1 MYYFTLLEII
11 NEVKKEID
19 GQSLMELFIERYGSG
34 NKINMNK
41 ALKKLRKEGKVKYRR
56 VGRKI
61 YYSKK

>member
-11 NEVKKEID
+11 NEVKEEID
-19 GQSLMELFIERYGSG
+19 GQSLMNLFIEKYGSG

-41 ALKKLRKEGKVKYRR
+41 ALKKLRKEDKVNYRKS
-56 VGRKI
+56 GRKI

>member
-11 NEVKKEID
+11 NEVKEEID
-19 GQSLMELFIERYGSG
+19 GQSLMNLFIEKYGSG

-41 ALKKLRKEGKVKYRR
+41 ALKKLRKEDKINYRKS
-56 VGRKI
+56 GRKI